1 MTIGI
6 AALQLH
12 YPTLLVSLAVVY
24 FGSAAFALL
33 LFLLRRR
40 FPGAGLWILA
50 QALLAV
56 GATGVAMQS
65 MHLPYGV
72 LAVSNVAML
81 TSVIVMGNAIW
92 RFRLGPGFPLWAYA
106 VIPISLAIWFAMM
119 SMGVGFRI
127 VVFSGALGI
136 LASLVSLLLLLK
148 PKPEYRAAYLVAGL
162 FYVSVALT
170 GFGRAL
176 LVVSG
181 HVPQSIA
188 DSGSMDGWIYLLGL
202 LAAFFNLFGYSLMA
216 SARVEHDLFLREDE
230 KRRQNEELM
239 ETLATKDTLIAVL
252 GHDLRA
258 PVWSASRY
266 VRGHLV
272 EFDGDLNAKRE
283 SIETLAEGLERISSL
298 LDSLLEWAMC
308 ASGRMKLNPESV
320 SVAAVASEAR
330 ADLLSTAKAKQ
341 VVLEP
346 PDGDGRIMADPRALA
361 TVFRNILSNAIKYSL
376 QGGSVRFHIQATEDR
391 PPRLRI
397 AISDTGVGMRPEQV
411 SRLFTPG
418 NTILTL
424 GTGGEQGKGFGLAT
438 SKLFVESMGGT
449 MEVESEPGHGTAFVI
464 NFPISSPSPR
474 EIISRAATLTDSDPL
489 GAAPERQD

>member
-56 GATGVAMQS
+56 GASGVAMQS

-81 TSVIVMGNAIW
+81 ASVIVMGNAIW

-272 EFDGDLNAKRE
+272 EFDGDLNTKRE

-376 QGGSVRFHIQATEDR
+376 QGGSVHMHMQATIER

-411 SRLFTPG
+411 ARLFTPG
-418 NTILTL
+418 STILTL

-449 MEVESEPGHGTAFVI
+449 MDVESEPERGTTFVI
-464 NFPISSPSPR
+464 NFPMERPSQR
-474 EIISRAATLTDSDPL
+474 EIISQAAVATDPSPS
-489 GAAPERQD
+489 ASAPEHR

>member
-1 MTIGI
+1 MNIGI
-6 AALQLH
+6 ASLQLH

-24 FGSAAFALL
+24 FGSVAFALL

-50 QALLAV
+50 QTLLAV
-56 GATGVAMQS
+56 GATGVALQS

-72 LAVSNVAML
+72 LAVSNVAL
-81 TSVIVMGNAIW
+81 LASVIVMGNSIW
-92 RFRLGPGFPLWAYA
+92 RFRFGPGFPHWTYA
-106 VIPISLAIWFAMM
+106 IIPISLGVWFAMM
-119 SMGVGFRI
+119 SLGVGFRI
-127 VVFSGALGI
+127 IVFSGALGI

-148 PKPEYRAAYLVAGL
+148 PRLEYRAAYLVAGL

-176 LVVSG
+176 LVVWG
-181 HVPQSIA
+181 RVPQSIA
-188 DSGSMDGWIYLLGL
+188 DSGSMDGYVYLLGL
-202 LAAFFNLFGYSLMA
+202 LTAFFNLFGYSLMA
-216 SARVEHDLFLREDE
+216 SARVEHDLFLRDDE

-272 EFDGDLNAKRE
+272 EFSGDLNTKRE
-283 SIETLAEGLERISSL
+283 NIETLAEGLERISSL

-308 ASGRMKLNPESV
+308 ASGRIKLNPESI
-320 SVAAVASEAR
+320 SVATVASEAS
-330 ADLLSTAKAKQ
+330 ADLLSTARAKR
-341 VVLEP
+341 VTLEP
-346 PDGDGRIMADPRALA
+346 PDGDGLIMADPRALA
-361 TVFRNILSNAIKYSL
+361 TVFRNILSNAIKYSR
-376 QGGSVRFHIQATEDR
+376 QDGTVRFHVRATEEK

-397 AISDTGVGMRPEQV
+397 AISDTGVGMRPEQIAK
-411 SRLFTPG
+411 LFVPG
-418 NTILTL
+418 STILTL

-449 MEVESEPGHGTAFVI
+449 MEVESEPERGTTFVI
-464 NFPISSPSPR
+464 IFPISSP
-474 EIISRAATLTDSDPL
+474 
-489 GAAPERQD
+489 